1 MVFAFKP
8 VKAELLKSPS
18 PVPSLLVLS
27 EVVGDELVLQQTPF
41 AVIASPP
48 SLIVAAPPIAEQLVI
63 DEAAFVVVMVG
74 AVALDAANISMAI
87 GKACVPEGVEVNEC
101 EPADLAS
108 DTPPK
113 DLRLSTVACHVEL
126 LKL

>member
-1 MVFAFKP
+1 MVFPFKP

-48 SLIVAAPPIAEQLVI
+48 SLIVAAPLVAEQLVI
-63 DEAAFVVVMVG
+63 EEAALVVVIVG
-74 AVALDAANISMAI
+74 AVVLTAAFISTAI
-87 GKACVPEGVEVNEC
+87 G
-101 EPADLAS
+101 
-108 DTPPK
+108 
-113 DLRLSTVACHVEL
+113 
-126 LKL
+126 